1 MSVDRFINT
10 HELYMDNE
18 VNPLLQCARGYLV
31 RTERLADTETIL
43 YRLGSEFNRNLS
55 NYCKNPNILSAKK
68 NVIFPLT
75 FFSLTFF
82 CAPKKKP

>member
-43 YRLGSEFNRNLS
+43 YRLGSKFNRNRS
-55 NYCKNPNILSAKK
+55 HYCENPIIRSAKTRG
-68 NVIFPLT
+68 IFVLPE
-75 FFSLTFF
+75 F
-82 CAPKKKP
+82 CCD